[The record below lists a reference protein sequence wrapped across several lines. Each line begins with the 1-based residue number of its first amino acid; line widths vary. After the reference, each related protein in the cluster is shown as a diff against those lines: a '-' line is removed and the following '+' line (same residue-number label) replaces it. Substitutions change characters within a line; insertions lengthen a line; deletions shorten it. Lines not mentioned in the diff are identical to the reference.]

1 MHIPDGFL
9 DVKTTISFWGISAVF
24 LSYSI
29 KKLRDNLNEKIIPL
43 MGVLGAF
50 VFASQ
55 MLNFPILN
63 GTSGH
68 FVGGVLLGI
77 VLGPFAGLITMSSI
91 LLIQSLLFADGGIIS
106 LGANIFNMG
115 VVGPFLGFYLY
126 KNFLKFFKNNF
137 IISSFLSSFLSVVIG
152 AAFCSIQLGISNT
165 IPISL
170 GLPTMVGIHALIGI
184 GEGVITSLILSF
196 LYKIRK
202 DLIIPE
208 TLGGMKWKNIY

>member
-137 IISSFLSSFLSVVIG
+137 IISSFLSSFLSIVVG
-152 AAFCSIQLGISNT
+152 ATFCSIQLGISNT

-208 TLGGMKWKNIY
+208 TLGGMK

>member
-9 DVKTTISFWGISAVF
+9 DLKTTISFWGISSIF
-24 LSYSI
+24 LTYSI
-29 KKLRDNLNEKIIPL
+29 KKIRENLNDKIVPL

-77 VLGPFAGLITMSSI
+77 VLGPFRGLITMSSI
-91 LLIQSLLFADGGIIS
+91 LLIQSLLFADGGILA

-115 VVGPFLGFYLY
+115 VVGPFFGFYLY
-126 KNFLKFFKNNF
+126 KTFLKIFKNNF
-137 IISSFLSSFLSVVIG
+137 IISSFLSSFLSIVIG
-152 AAFCSIQLGISNT
+152 ALACSIQLALSNT
-165 IPISL
+165 IPILL

-184 GEGVITSLILSF
+184 SEGIITSLILSF
-196 LYKIRK
+196 LIKIRK
-202 DLIIPE
+202 DLIFFENI
-208 TLGGMKWKNIY
+208 GGTIWRDI

>member
-9 DVKTTISFWGISAVF
+9 DAKTSISFWGVSAFF

-29 KKLRDNLNEKIIPL
+29 KKIREELNEKIVPL

-50 VFASQ
+50 VFAAQ

-77 VLGPFAGLITMSSI
+77 VLGPFAGFITMSSI
-91 LLIQSLLFADGGIIS
+91 LLIQSLLFADGGIIT

-115 VVGPFLGFYLY
+115 VIGTFLGFYLY
-126 KNFLKFFKNNF
+126 KFFLKIFKNNF
-137 IISSFLSSFLSVVIG
+137 TISSFLSGFLSIVFG
-152 AAFCSIQLGISNT
+152 AIACSIQLAISKT
-165 IPISL
+165 VPIYL
-170 GLPTMVGIHALIGI
+170 GLPTMAGIHALIGI
-184 GEGVITSLILSF
+184 PEGVITSLVLNFI
-196 LYKIRK
+196 YRTRK
-202 DLIIPE
+202 DLINFE
-208 TLGGMKWKNIY
+208 SLGGIR

>member
-208 TLGGMKWKNIY
+208 TLGGMK